1 MKVRDVTTAAMLVAG
16 VALVAGCGSSDSSTP
31 SSSTASVSPGA
42 GGGGNAASTTAADG
56 GGDDSDCQAPEAG
69 TIPDGNWRGPI
80 VFGTTGV
87 ASGASGSVTSTGDGN
102 ISLELTD
109 GNVTGISG
117 AFQATSSGTIEMN
130 GATATIEGHGQM
142 LDGVLTGTAS
152 SVHMQGTLELTGTM
166 HLTVSGANVDTP
178 LNGSYPMATDLTIV
192 SVTCDEVVATFIPA
206 LDAATGGRAEYFGEA
221 SWTGR
226 RA

>member
-16 VALVAGCGSSDSSTP
+16 LALVSGCGSSDSSTP
-31 SSSTASVSPGA
+31 SDSTVSVNPVGA
-42 GGGGNAASTTAADG
+42 GGGNATSTTAADG
-56 GGDDSDCQAPEAG
+56 TSDESDCETPDG
-69 TIPDGNWRGPI
+69 NTIPDGNWRGPV
-80 VFGTTGV
+80 VFGATGV
-87 ASGASGSVTSTGDGN
+87 ASGASGSVTSTGEGN

-117 AFQATSSGTIEMN
+117 AFQASSSGTIEMN

-142 LDGVLTGTAS
+142 LDGVLSGTAS
-152 SVHMQGTLELTGTM
+152 SVHMEGTVELTGTM
-166 HLTVSGANVDTP
+166 HVTVSGASVDTP

-192 SVTCDEVVATFIPA
+192 SVSCDEVVATFIPA
-206 LDAATGGRAEYFGEA
+206 LNAATGGRAEYFGEA

-226 RA
+226 RS